1 MTPRDALRRTGLA
14 TPSGD
19 GGIDPITLE
28 IQWHRLISIV
38 DEIDTATIRTSFSTI
53 VGESHDFG
61 CVLMD
66 HGARGI
72 AQAQWSP
79 PQFCTM
85 LPLITRTM
93 LRKFPAAALRPGDVL
108 ITNDPWIGATH
119 LPDYNL
125 VTPVFHRGR
134 VVAYLGTTAH
144 VQDVGGHR
152 GDLEAADMFQEGT
165 RVVPTFF
172 YREGAPVNVV
182 HEFIA
187 ANCRVPD
194 LVLGDLNAI
203 VGTHRVG
210 ARRIAEFLEDYGLY
224 DLGALADELTDRS
237 ERALRQAIAALPDG
251 TNFYELETDGYFEP
265 VTLRVRLE
273 VCGSEMTLD
282 FTGSSP
288 QQQNAAINASYNITW
303 ATAVYPI
310 KCMLASRI
318 PNNDGLIRPLHVV
331 APEGS
336 ILNCTFPAPVR
347 ARAKVI
353 KHIPPL
359 IFGALAPFLP
369 EKTIAAAGGIFPFRF
384 FGDDT
389 RFGTFAV
396 SVLPHGGLGA
406 THAADGWP
414 PAAYPH
420 NSFITPTEIMEL
432 KAPVLLLRKAMIP
445 DSGGPGRRRGGPGQ
459 EFVLRCVAGR
469 PITLTIRPDLLK
481 HPAPGLL
488 GGLPGAP
495 GEVLLNGERLERFP
509 PLQFRPGDVC
519 VIRVPGGG
527 GFGSP
532 REREPAR
539 VLQDVR
545 LGFVTPRAA
554 REVYGVQ
561 VDDGEVRHH
570 EAASG
575 HERPRAS

>member
-1 MTPRDALRRTGLA
+1 MTPRAGPVRRAAVEAARPL
-14 TPSGD
+14 
-19 GGIDPITLE
+19 DPITLE
-28 IQWHRLISIV
+28 MQWQRLISIA

-66 HGARGI
+66 QDGLGL

-85 LPLITRTM
+85 LPIITRTF
-93 LRKFPAAALRPGDVL
+93 LRRFPRETLRPGDVL
-108 ITNDPWIGATH
+108 ITNDPWIGSTH

-134 VVAYLGTTAH
+134 VVAFLGTVAH

-152 GDLEAADMFQEGT
+152 GDLEAVDMFQEGV
-165 RVVPTFF
+165 RVPPTFF
-172 YREGAPVNVV
+172 YRAGEPVEVI

-210 ARRIAEFLEDYGLY
+210 ARRVEEFLLDYGIS
-224 DLGALADELTDRS
+224 DIRALAAEVTSRS
-237 ERALRQAIAALPDG
+237 EAALRQTIATLPDG
-251 TNFYELETDGYFEP
+251 TSTYELETDGYFEP
-265 VTLRVRLE
+265 VTLRVRVE
-273 VCGSEMTLD
+273 VRGSDMYFD

-288 QQQNAAINASYNITW
+288 QQKNAAINASYNITF
-303 ATAVYPI
+303 ATTVYPI

-318 PNNDGLIRPLHVV
+318 PNNDGLVRPLHVT

-369 EKTIAAAGGIFPFRF
+369 GEVIAAAGGILPFRF
-384 FGDDT
+384 YGTDP

-406 THAADGWP
+406 TRDADGWP
-414 PAAYPH
+414 PVAYPH
-420 NSFITPTEIMEL
+420 NSFITPAEIMEL
-432 KAPVLLLRKAMIP
+432 KCPVLMLRKTMIP

-459 EFVLRCVAGR
+459 EFVLKCVAAQ
-469 PITLTIRPDLLK
+469 PITMTIRPDLLK
-481 HPAPGLL
+481 HPAPGLA
-488 GGLPGAP
+488 GGLPGAR
-495 GEVLLNGERLERFP
+495 GEVSVNGQRLEWFP
-509 PLQFRPGDVC
+509 PLEFGPGDVC
-519 VIRVPGGG
+519 VIRAPGGG
-527 GFGSP
+527 GFGPP
-532 REREPAR
+532 RDREPER
-539 VLQDVR
+539 VRRDVEE
-545 LGFVTPRAA
+545 GWITVAAA
-554 REVYGVQ
+554 RDVY
-561 VDDGEVRHH
+561 ETR
-570 EAASG
+570 
-575 HERPRAS
+575 

>member
-1 MTPRDALRRTGLA
+1 
-14 TPSGD
+14 
-19 GGIDPITLE
+19 
-28 IQWHRLISIV
+28 
-38 DEIDTATIRTSFSTI
+38 
-53 VGESHDFG
+53 
-61 CVLMD
+61 
-66 HGARGI
+66 
-72 AQAQWSP
+72 
-79 PQFCTM
+79 
-85 LPLITRTM
+85 
-93 LRKFPAAALRPGDVL
+93 
-108 ITNDPWIGATH
+108 
-119 LPDYNL
+119 
-125 VTPVFHRGR
+125 
-134 VVAYLGTTAH
+134 
-144 VQDVGGHR
+144 
-152 GDLEAADMFQEGT
+152 
-165 RVVPTFF
+165 
-172 YREGAPVNVV
+172 
-182 HEFIA
+182 
-187 ANCRVPD
+187 
-194 LVLGDLNAI
+194 
-203 VGTHRVG
+203 
-210 ARRIAEFLEDYGLY
+210 
-224 DLGALADELTDRS
+224 
-237 ERALRQAIAALPDG
+237 
-251 TNFYELETDGYFEP
+251 
-265 VTLRVRLE
+265 
-273 VCGSEMTLD
+273 
-282 FTGSSP
+282 
-288 QQQNAAINASYNITW
+288 
-303 ATAVYPI
+303 
-310 KCMLASRI
+310 
-318 PNNDGLIRPLHVV
+318 
-331 APEGS
+331 
-336 ILNCTFPAPVR
+336 
-347 ARAKVI
+347 VI